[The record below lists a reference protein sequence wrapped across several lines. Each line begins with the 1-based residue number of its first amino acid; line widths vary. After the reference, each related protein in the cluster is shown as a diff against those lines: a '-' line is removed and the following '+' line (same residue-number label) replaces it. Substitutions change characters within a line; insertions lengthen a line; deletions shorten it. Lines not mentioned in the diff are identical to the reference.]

1 MKDFNELRDRLRDH
15 EKKRVVAVVA
25 SNDEH
30 TLEAVVRARKEEL
43 VEPLL
48 IGDEAETI
56 KILASLG
63 ENAEDYR
70 IINEPDS
77 SAAAQKAADLARE
90 GKIDCIM
97 KGHLETGVLMKV
109 LVNKENG
116 IRKNSTMS
124 LLAIMQSPNYHKLFG
139 ITDVGLLTYPD
150 KEKKKA
156 ALENAV
162 EAFHKLGVENPKVA
176 ILCAVEKLNPKMPD
190 TVDAAAIKSE
200 GVPGCTIEGPISYD
214 LAMDRNSAIIKG
226 FDSPVSGDAD
236 ILVVPDIVSGN
247 IAAKTIT
254 CIGGGR
260 TGGTVLGGL
269 VPVLLVSRSA
279 SSDDKYLSIIVSA
292 LIGGA
297 EPKRS

>member
-1 MKDFNELRDRLRDH
+1 MKDFDELRDRLRAH

-48 IGDEAETI
+48 IGDEVETVN
-56 KILASLG
+56 ILSSLG

-70 IINEPDS
+70 IINEPDV
-77 SAAAQKAADLARE
+77 SAAAQIAADMARE

-109 LVNKENG
+109 LVNKDHG

-190 TVDAAAIKSE
+190 TVDAAEIKRE
-200 GVPGCTIEGPISYD
+200 GVSGCIIEGPISYD
-214 LAMDRNSAIIKG
+214 LAMDKNSAAIKG

-236 ILVVPDIVSGN
+236 ILLVPDIVSGN

-279 SSDDKYLSIIVSA
+279 TSDDKYLSIIVSA
-292 LIGGA
+292 LIGG
-297 EPKRS
+297 EKN